1 MALNEKRQRFIDE
14 YLIDMNASQAAIR
27 AGYSCHRANQTGYFL
42 MTNVDIKKEIDR
54 KMIEKSEKLD
64 ISREKILSL
73 LMEEALNS
81 ENKGSERVAALSHLG
96 RFTLGELHRNEN
108 TDVTFQW
115 MDENDDAADVSV
127 VTADVKE

>member
-1 MALNEKRQRFIDE
+1 MALNEKRQRFVDE

-27 AGYSCHRANQTGYFL
+27 AGYSCHRANQRGYFL
-42 MTNVDIKKEIDR
+42 VTNGDIKKEIDR
-54 KMIEKSEKLD
+54 KMAEKAEKLD

-73 LMEEALNS
+73 LMEEALNT

-115 MDENDDAADVSV
+115 MDEGDDVADVSV
-127 VTADVKE
+127 SRTDVKE

>member
-1 MALNEKRQRFIDE
+1 MPKVGKKHFSYSMKGRKAAASYAKKTGVNSTKKKKVMALNEKRQRFIDE

-54 KMIEKSEKLD
+54 KMIEKAEKLD

-81 ENKGSERVAALSHLG
+81 EI
-96 RFTLGELHRNEN
+96 
-108 TDVTFQW
+108 
-115 MDENDDAADVSV
+115 
-127 VTADVKE
+127 